1 MATIKISRMEAVTLG
16 AMDSPNP
23 FHTPTPPPMTAD
35 GKIIPSVPVNAPKQP
50 PAPSEPKPEAKPP
63 VDEVLSKI
71 PDIKSSDIVEDIKE
85 DTIIESR
92 SQEGMPSYR
101 CEFSGRDI
109 FMAWPW
115 YRSTNP
121 VTAAVCFSL
130 GQDFGRDKLRQ
141 DMSVGDSEHGKNRL
155 INKFLQTDA
164 KWLWFIDSDIIPC
177 IGRPHWMRSWVYSA
191 QNIGD
196 VPLQRHILHRLI
208 GSGKTLVGG
217 AYFGR
222 QEKSFLMCSNQ
233 SLAERAKEYEDA
245 IVEVDWVGSG
255 CMLVHRK
262 VFQSI
267 REKYGDSLKVNSP
280 NYDYD
285 YFRPFDSVGGGD
297 AAFCKRAKE
306 SGHNANIDLGTPVFH
321 VGYKTY

>member
-1 MATIKISRMEAVTLG
+1 MEAVTLG

-23 FHTPTPPPMTAD
+23 FHTPTPPPMTSD
-35 GKIIPSVPVNAPKQP
+35 GKVIPSMPVSAPIQS
-50 PAPSEPKPEAKPP
+50 PATTEPKTEPNLPAVEI
-63 VDEVLSKI
+63 LSRI
-71 PDIKSSDIVEDIKE
+71 PAITISDIANPTAEE
-85 DTIIESR
+85 TIVESR
-92 SQEGMPSYR
+92 SQDGLPSYR

-109 FMAWPW
+109 FMAWAWNKTP
-115 YRSTNP
+115 NP

-141 DMSVGDSEHGKNRL
+141 DMSIGDSEHGKNRL
-155 INKFLQTDA
+155 VNKFLQTDA

-222 QEKSFLMCSNQ
+222 HEKSLLMCSSQ
-233 SLAERAKEYEDA
+233 SLAERAKAYDDA

-267 REKYGDSLKVNSP
+267 KEKYGDSLKVNAP

-285 YFRPFDSVGGGD
+285 YFRPFDTVGGED